1 MRDSNRSI
9 PLRVIHAAFVFL
21 LLSGS
26 ASAQFTI
33 GNVVNAA
40 SRQPGKIA
48 QGSLFAVTGK
58 GVGPAEIQYATFP
71 LPTTTGL
78 GGVSIQVTA
87 AGQPFDAIMVY
98 VQPNDVGAILP
109 SATPLGPATV
119 TVNNNG
125 VTATKA
131 ITVVAAAF
139 GIFTTNYGSGAGAAF
154 AFNVNADGTTASNGT
169 TQSVMPEQ
177 DILINGTGLG
187 AIASDETQSGVTD
200 VPATAIQVWVGTK
213 AATVVSAGR
222 GTCCD
227 GLDPNF
233 NYQVPAEIAAWD
245 VIRLTIPDGVA
256 GCYIP
261 VVVQIGT
268 AVSNLAVISIDTGGA
283 ACGVPVSNLM
293 PPDLAQKLSTQT
305 GIAFGSISLS
315 RGFGVTVN
323 ANTGAITSTKK
334 DTGGATFIK
343 YVNLPAS
350 MVSADTKFAENVCTI
365 NGFPDASGANV
376 MNGNPVTL
384 VPPVPLTTVALDAGT
399 PFTVTGPPGSRT
411 IVKRVAGA
419 LFDYPGAT
427 FGDTTPGNYF
437 DPGHYTVT
445 GSGGKDVGAFKGAID
460 VPAAQFTWTNMLD
473 VRKPIDRTQDL
484 TITWTGG
491 VPGTQMTVVGG
502 SNVAGVNGA
511 FLCAAAIEAGQLTIP
526 SYVLLNLP
534 PTGTSLVPGQ
544 LTVGNDAVSPQLFT
558 ATGLDWGKV
567 IYGLNYT
574 LFVKYQ

>member
-1 MRDSNRSI
+1 MRELKNLSFS
-9 PLRVIHAAFVFL
+9 LFAFL
-21 LLSGS
+21 ALAGT

-33 GNVVNAA
+33 TNVVNAA
-40 SRQPGKIA
+40 SRQPGNIA
-48 QGSLFAVTGK
+48 QGALFAVLGK
-58 GVGPAEIQYATFP
+58 GVGPADIQQATFP
-71 LPTTTGL
+71 LPTSAGL
-78 GGVSIQVTA
+78 DGISIQVTA

-98 VQPNDVGAILP
+98 VKPNEVGAILP

-125 VTATKA
+125 VTATKD

-139 GIFTTNYGSGAGAAF
+139 GIFTTNYGFGAGPAF
-154 AFNVNADGTTASNGT
+154 AFNVNADGSTASNGT
-169 TQSVMPEQ
+169 TQSAMPEQ
-177 DILINGTGLG
+177 DVMINGTGLG
-187 AIASDETQSGVTD
+187 AIPSDETQSGVTD
-200 VPATAIQVWVGTK
+200 VPATTIQVWVGTQ

-222 GTCCD
+222 GVCCD

-233 NYQVPAEIAAWD
+233 NYQVPAGIAAWD
-245 VIRLTIPDGVA
+245 VIRFTIPDGIV

-268 AVSNLAVISIDTGGA
+268 SVSNLAVISIDPGGA
-283 ACGVPVSNLM
+283 ACATPFSNLL

-305 GIAFGSISLS
+305 GIAFGSISLG
-315 RGFGVTVN
+315 RGFGLAVN

-334 DTGGATFIK
+334 DTGSATFIK
-343 YVNLPAS
+343 YTNLPAS
-350 MVSADTKFAENVCTI
+350 MVSPETRFAENVCTI

-376 MNGNPVTL
+376 MNGNPVSL
-384 VPPVPLTTVALDAGT
+384 VPPVPLTSVALDAGT

-419 LFDYPGAT
+419 LFDYPGVT

-445 GSGGKDVGAFKGAID
+445 GTGGKDVGAFKGAVD
-460 VPAAQFTWTNMLD
+460 VPAAQFTWTNMPD
-473 VRKPIDRTQDL
+473 VRAPVDRTKDL

-491 VPGTQMTVVGG
+491 VPGSQMTAVGG
-502 SNVAGVNGA
+502 SDVGGVNVA

-526 SYVLLNLP
+526 SYVLMNLP
-534 PTGTSLVPGQ
+534 PTGTSTVPGQ
-544 LTVGNDAVSPQLFT
+544 LTVGNDSVSLPLFT

-574 LFVKYQ
+574 LYLKYQ